1 MSFARNF
8 QLGMQIAG
16 DAMDTYSS
24 ARQKRDLGRIADAK
38 PVESEGFTAADGDQ
52 MRAMAA
58 AINPETGRSYYDVQD
73 DGQGGLQVRNNFA
86 YEGRGGTPVE
96 PGSITAL
103 QPKRVT
109 DFLGQRYE
117 GALSPDRLDSLR
129 YRATADVIG
138 KDDPVRGMQ
147 MRRELKKDE
156 REDARFVWEEK
167 AAPLKQRGLELSAS
181 AGERTE
187 RQGVRSDDIQKL
199 DDAIAQMPREALEIY
214 ASKLNTN
221 GSQYPMLYTE
231 KTKDGFKFVTT
242 DPDSGKPTGKSFVLN
257 EAQLR
262 QMAGASVLAMAGYG
276 QESMARLTSANKDI
290 ADYIK
295 TWNDTQSKVATS
307 HNDAVHKG
315 NQDRIAQQ
323 TADSMEMYR
332 RQLGGAASARAAGGG
347 AAVEDFQRKVD
358 GVLEGYQVAM
368 ASGNKNAAAIYAR
381 EYDQLRA
388 TAPKGLRTPPALS
401 SLNNAQKTQ
410 GSGKA
415 FEKLPEQGT
424 VVADENGTRLVYSN
438 NGYPILLG
446 GADPYDFGKVSAERG
461 VDQNMLELG
470 REKGLVSV
478 HEYGRHITLGD
489 KAYDITNK
497 SDVAAFNAA
506 MRKIAREALAEEE
519 RIRAEKYPQLG
530 ISGANGLAAETNR
543 SVLGNI
549 RQNTR

>member
-1 MSFARNF
+1 MSFAAGF
-8 QLGMQIAG
+8 QLGNRMVGEIEE
-16 DAMDTYSS
+16 SR
-24 ARQKRDLGRIADAK
+24 RQKVLDERAAKEFARKEQEWSRADKDREAVDAAFSNLNNVQMGLNTDAQK
-38 PVESEGFTAADGDQ
+38 QIQSTYGMTPAQISQAGGIEGLKSKLASYDVPDAHELQNVPDATAAGVQPRFDASQVKVSAPSRSDSL
-52 MRAMAA
+52 RALQGVAIAKRDATSAASIGEQLRTAEDDDFIASALKGYTGAPEQIGGAA
-58 AINPETGRSYYDVQD
+58 AYLNTNS
-73 DGQGGLQVRNNFA
+73 
-86 YEGRGGTPVE
+86 
-96 PGSITAL
+96 
-103 QPKRVT
+103 KRVT
-109 DFLGQRYE
+109 MGAPDKNGFVRLSVVGTDGGAEFLKLNRQDQ
-117 GALSPDRLDSLR
+117 ARLYAAAQLMER
-129 YRATADVIG
+129 NPARAIEIMSSVN
-138 KDDPVRGMQ
+138 K
-147 MRRELKKDE
+147 EL
-156 REDARFVWEEK
+156 
-167 AAPLKQRGLELSAS
+167 AS
-181 AGERTE
+181 
-187 RQGVRSDDIQKL
+187 
-199 DDAIAQMPREALEIY
+199 AIAQENGLVGTVTTNANDV
-214 ASKLNTN
+214 ASK
-221 GSQYPMLYTE
+221 
-231 KTKDGFKFVTT
+231 
-242 DPDSGKPTGKSFVLN
+242 SGNL
-257 EAQLR
+257 
-262 QMAGASVLAMAGYG
+262 SV
-276 QESMARLTSANKDI
+276 
-290 ADYIK
+290 
-295 TWNDTQSKVATS
+295 
-307 HNDAVHKG
+307 
-315 NQDRIAQQ
+315 AQQ
-323 TADSMEMYR
+323 NADTLEKYR
-332 RQLGGAASARAAGGG
+332 SQLGAAASARATGG
-347 AAVEDFQRKVD
+347 AAAEEFQRKVD
-358 GVLEGYQVAM
+358 GVLEGYQAAM
-368 ASGNKNAAAIYAR
+368 ASGSKKAAAIYAR

-438 NGYPILLG
+438 NGYPILPG